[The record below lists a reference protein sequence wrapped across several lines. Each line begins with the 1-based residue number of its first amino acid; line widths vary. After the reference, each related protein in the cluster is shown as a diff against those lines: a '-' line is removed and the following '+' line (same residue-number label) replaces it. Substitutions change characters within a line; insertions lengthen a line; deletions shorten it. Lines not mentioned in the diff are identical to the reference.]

1 MWSTGRIFVVAR
13 LPSRQNLQ
21 GASPSIV
28 VPPGL
33 PEGIGLIVH
42 GGGGEPASRSMRSC
56 ANCTPVFTCPFGPRG
71 DM

>member
-1 MWSTGRIFVVAR
+1 MVAR
-13 LPSRQNLQ
+13 FQNLQ

-28 VPPGL
+28 APPGL

-42 GGGGEPASRSMRSC
+42 GGGEPASRSMRSC
-56 ANCTPVFTCPFGPRG
+56 ANYTPVFTCSFGPRG